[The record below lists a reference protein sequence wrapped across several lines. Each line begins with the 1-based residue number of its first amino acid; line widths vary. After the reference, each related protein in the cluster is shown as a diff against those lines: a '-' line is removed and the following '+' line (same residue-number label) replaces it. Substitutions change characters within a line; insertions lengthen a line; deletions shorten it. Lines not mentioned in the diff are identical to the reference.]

1 MLKKCRSSDKRK
13 IKSNTDKYG
22 QEQFYIF
29 MIPITDITR
38 QNFQESSWD
47 SPKHQKGSTSL
58 HPNHFSMNIDK
69 RHVLNI

>member
-1 MLKKCRSSDKRK
+1 MWKKCRSFEKRK

-38 QNFQESSWD
+38 QNFQESFSD
-47 SPKHQKGSTSL
+47 APKHQKGFTSL
-58 HPNHFSMNIDK
+58 HPNRFC
-69 RHVLNI
+69 